1 MSVIEIVAGAL
12 LIVASLVIILVVLAQ
27 DTKEQGLTSAIGGGY
42 NDSFYGKNGS
52 NTKDAKLNK
61 TQKWLIEEVKK
72 LLPETYLD
80 TSNLYKIM
88 TGEIKSN
95 KIEAAINEVL
105 DINYTQNAENVN
117 S

>member
-52 NTKDAKLNK
+52 NTKDAKLNRM
-61 TQKWLIEEVKK
+61 TRISAILIFVITLAVNIIYQIKK
-72 LLPETYLD
+72 
-80 TSNLYKIM
+80 
-88 TGEIKSN
+88 
-95 KIEAAINEVL
+95 
-105 DINYTQNAENVN
+105 
-117 S
+117 